1 MDFLYSGAFARAVST
16 GAVALYQHLGPAH
29 HHLLRPGFGLCWNA
43 LGLRNQ
49 ILARRHRSYLRA
61 YLREIRNARC
71 RRVARSPGSPITYEV
86 WTGQGTWF
94 WYVVNPQRNCGA
106 IGAAATKPEA
116 IREAR
121 SSIKEMSAR
130 AGHVLPPRSSLAIPP
145 RSKNPI

>member
-1 MDFLYSGAFARAVST
+1 MDFLYSGAFVRAVST

-49 ILARRHRSYLRA
+49 ILARRHHSYLRA

-94 WYVVNPQRNCGA
+94 WYVANPQRNCGA
-106 IGAAATKPEA
+106 IGAAATETEA
-116 IREAR
+116 IGEAR
-121 SSIKEMSAR
+121 SSIEEMSAR
-130 AGHVLPPRSSLAIPP
+130 AEHVSSPRSSLTMPP
-145 RSKNPI
+145 RSRNPI